1 MLGKYP
7 PTPFPLRIRELS
19 PSLERAC
26 WQRTKLLR
34 SPLSEVLGLSRESTS
49 PISLCGRRLCSKT
62 AIFLIAQLLLALIT
76 WLPLLQSAW
85 HVSGCPL
92 LLEADRLQPCQGA
105 WKNSGSKKGHIDCPT
120 QTFPTMYCGC
130 SRNQTSPPRL
140 PAMKGGERAQH
151 LTGGDAPSLHTSL
164 NQGWLLGTQPPSSR
178 TRGCTTVFVVPPVA
192 GISLWV
198 EGGFHGSDAGA
209 VTNPAWRVR
218 LGGEGQELPLC
229 HGRES
234 GWDEELPQHLQ
245 GRSVTGRGL
254 HTCPITLGG
263 KELSPASISPSCSQI
278 KWAGNHFRWI
288 WCSTFGSVSPSRPGA
303 PTPM

>member
-49 PISLCGRRLCSKT
+49 PISICGRRLCSKT

-76 WLPLLQSAW
+76 WLLLLQSAW

-105 WKNSGSKKGHIDCPT
+105 WKNSGSKKGPIDCPT

-130 SRNQTSPPRL
+130 SRNQTSPHASQPWKEEKEHSTLQEGTHLAFMPVWTRGDSWGHNHL
-140 PAMKGGERAQH
+140 LLGREAVPLCLWFLQLQALASELKAGFTEAMQELSRIQHGEYALEEKVKSCRCAMEEKV
-151 LTGGDAPSLHTSL
+151 AEMKNSL
-164 NQGWLLGTQPPSSR
+164 NTFKVGVWLAGGCIRAPLPWVARSSHLPPS
-178 TRGCTTVFVVPPVA
+178 VLLV
-192 GISLWV
+192 
-198 EGGFHGSDAGA
+198 H
-209 VTNPAWRVR
+209 
-218 LGGEGQELPLC
+218 
-229 HGRES
+229 
-234 GWDEELPQHLQ
+234 
-245 GRSVTGRGL
+245 
-254 HTCPITLGG
+254 
-263 KELSPASISPSCSQI
+263 K
-278 KWAGNHFRWI
+278 
-288 WCSTFGSVSPSRPGA
+288 
-303 PTPM
+303 